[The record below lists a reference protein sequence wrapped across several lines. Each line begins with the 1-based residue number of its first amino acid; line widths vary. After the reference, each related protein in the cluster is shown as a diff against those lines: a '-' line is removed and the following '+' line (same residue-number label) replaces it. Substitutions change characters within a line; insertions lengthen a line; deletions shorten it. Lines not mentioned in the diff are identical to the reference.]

1 MKRRRRGGRMIFGYC
16 ELKGCS
22 WKETWRESTTDGSW
36 ELGAGIW
43 SLCSLVFLPALPWE
57 SRLLLALADDPASTA
72 VLLRTIIA
80 QGWAFP
86 VLNAV
91 PDA

>member
-1 MKRRRRGGRMIFGYC
+1 IFGYC

-43 SLCSLVFLPALPWE
+43 SLCSLVFLPALPCPG
-57 SRLLLALADDPASTA
+57 SRASSSLWQMTQLLLP
-72 VLLRTIIA
+72 
-80 QGWAFP
+80 FY
-86 VLNAV
+86 
-91 PDA
+91 

>member
-36 ELGAGIW
+36 ELV
-43 SLCSLVFLPALPWE
+43 SLLTGLPPCPGSRAFSSLWQMTQ
-57 SRLLLALADDPASTA
+57 LLLP
-72 VLLRTIIA
+72 
-80 QGWAFP
+80 FY
-86 VLNAV
+86 
-91 PDA
+91 